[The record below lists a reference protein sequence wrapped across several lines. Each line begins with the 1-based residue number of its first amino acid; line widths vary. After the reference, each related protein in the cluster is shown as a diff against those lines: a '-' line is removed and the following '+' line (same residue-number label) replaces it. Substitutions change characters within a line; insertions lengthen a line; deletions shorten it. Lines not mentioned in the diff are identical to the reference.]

1 MLKEAGHNYDLSP
14 PTIIEGKGP
23 RISTMTMPTVA
34 LPLKTDLGKLQINV
48 GLQED
53 M

>member
-1 MLKEAGHNYDLSP
+1 
-14 PTIIEGKGP
+14 
-23 RISTMTMPTVA
+23 MTMPTVA

-53 M
+53 I